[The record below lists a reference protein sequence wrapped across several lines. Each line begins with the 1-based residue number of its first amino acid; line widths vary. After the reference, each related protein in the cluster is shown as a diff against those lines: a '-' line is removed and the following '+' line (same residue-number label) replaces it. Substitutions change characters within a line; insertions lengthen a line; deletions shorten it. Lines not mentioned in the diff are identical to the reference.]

1 MLLFYLTSRHVIKET
16 LFIESTTARSRVL
29 LFLTRGSSIFYKKIR
44 RTPGDPGG
52 TASGDPSE
60 LRTNRSSGPP
70 AWLTT
75 GPRAILDGPTAL
87 APWNHESQGDPR
99 GRETERKTHGQRKGF
114 IWKNCVVKTELW
126 NLEEIVN
133 LRCRT
138 LRWYAN
144 LRIREMRWRK
154 GDGWT

>member
-1 MLLFYLTSRHVIKET
+1 MVTSEPEKVGKKKRMQALTFFFSNPWPNQPQ
-16 LFIESTTARSRVL
+16 
-29 LFLTRGSSIFYKKIR
+29 KKIR
-44 RTPGDPGG
+44 EKKGSTG
-52 TASGDPSE
+52 TATEPKVTASTKGYWDTPV
-60 LRTNRSSGPP
+60 
-70 AWLTT
+70 AKKD
-75 GPRAILDGPTAL
+75 DGPTAL

-133 LRCRT
+133 LGCRT

>member
-1 MLLFYLTSRHVIKET
+1 MQALT
-16 LFIESTTARSRVL
+16 F
-29 LFLTRGSSIFYKKIR
+29 FFFP
-44 RTPGDPGG
+44 TPGQISLKKNTGKKGSTG
-52 TASGDPSE
+52 TATEPKVTASTKGYWDTPI
-60 LRTNRSSGPP
+60 
-70 AWLTT
+70 AKKD
-75 GPRAILDGPTAL
+75 DGPTAL

-133 LRCRT
+133 LGCRT